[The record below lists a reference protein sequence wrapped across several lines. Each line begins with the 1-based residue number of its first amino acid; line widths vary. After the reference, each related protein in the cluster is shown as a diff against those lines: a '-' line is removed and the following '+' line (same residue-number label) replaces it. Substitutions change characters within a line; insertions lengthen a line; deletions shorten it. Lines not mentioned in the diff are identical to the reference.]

1 MKAIFHKPSLPIF
14 LLLILYAV
22 LLSACGKQKA
32 DNICCQFTAKC
43 DYRAEADCKAAGGI
57 PQPGATC
64 YEHYNRCWYGDTPTA
79 GIPAYPTVE
88 SEVPGAQAEVEVEP
102 TSRPTMPPPQPAT
115 FFIGINMANPPLDD
129 PDVRKA
135 FAAAIDREDLLETT
149 GKTQWRPAT
158 SFVPPDIWPDGR
170 YLYNEVGINFNPD
183 VLEDYDWIR
192 FESMSVRLAASESAA
207 DVAEYLRDN
216 WKEYLGVDVE
226 LALLPSDSYFDYLD
240 QTTPD
245 LFLLGWYADYPT
257 PENFL
262 LDAVHSNAHRIMW
275 SNAEYDQ
282 LVESAFQET
291 NLELQIAK
299 YMDAEVIL
307 CVDMAGIIPIYYYT
321 HYDID

>member
-192 FESMSVRLAASESAA
+192 FESMSVRLAASESAT
-207 DVAEYLRDN
+207 DVAEYLREN

-240 QTTPD
+240 QTTPGS
-245 LFLLGWYADYPT
+245 LLAG
-257 PENFL
+257 
-262 LDAVHSNAHRIMW
+262 
-275 SNAEYDQ
+275 
-282 LVESAFQET
+282 LVCGLSHPGEFFIGRSTQ
-291 NLELQIAK
+291 QCSP
-299 YMDAEVIL
+299 DHVVQ
-307 CVDMAGIIPIYYYT
+307 CGI
-321 HYDID
+321 